1 MKAHHQCHRHHRQAQ
16 RQTDPHALTAQGRIQ
31 GRVVGAMPVVLGIV
45 LYFLDPVM
53 MMTFIR
59 SQAGIMVL
67 LLVLVMEVCG
77 ALLIRKIVDIDV

>member
-1 MKAHHQCHRHHRQAQ
+1 
-16 RQTDPHALTAQGRIQ
+16 
-31 GRVVGAMPVVLGIV
+31 
-45 LYFLDPVM
+45 

-67 LLVLVMEVCG
+67 LIVLVLEVCG